1 MFSPKQLSKITN
13 DALIRIE
20 SERILEVERQMKLAA
35 EIRKVEEE
43 KKVRIQEEIEFN
55 KEVEKYINKLLK
67 LAIEVALLGE
77 KQISILVQSFV
88 SIELNN
94 HFSKYKYEVQIGEV
108 NHQRSKLKL
117 RIQTL
122 IDKLSQSISPQA
134 EYFKKTLIDILDN
147 DEIDIFI
154 LEKTVNEMGDDNGG
168 FYEDA
173 ILYFRLQ
180 IKPLFETLDIVDL
193 TEPSKDSVTIKWKSL
208 DTIDYKFNHIEE
220 APSWLVST
228 SGAGLLQNISLC
240 LSDCAKSGSNEAVFS
255 IEKLNIQTERWGDN
269 QMMKVI
275 FKSTPIGVFPFE
287 SNVFSDI
294 LNYLGFVSKLKS
306 STTNVQQLSISW

>member
-13 DALIRIE
+13 DAVIRIE
-20 SERILEVERQMKLAA
+20 NERILEVERQMKLA
-35 EIRKVEEE
+35 EEVRKIEEE
-43 KKVRIQEEIEFN
+43 KKVKIQEELEYKREI
-55 KEVEKYINKLLK
+55 EKYINKSLK
-67 LAIEVALLGE
+67 TAIEAALLGE
-77 KQISILVQSFV
+77 KQISILVPSFV
-88 SIELNN
+88 SFELKN
-94 HFSKYKYEVQIGEV
+94 HFSKYKNEVSISDV

-122 IDKLSQSISPQA
+122 IEKLSQSTSPQA

-154 LEKTVNEMGDDNGG
+154 LEKTVNEMGDDNEG
-168 FYEDA
+168 FYDDA

-193 TEPSKDSVTIKWKSL
+193 TEPSKDSLTIKWKSL
-208 DTIDYKFNHIEE
+208 DTIDYNFNHIEE

-228 SGAGLLQNISLC
+228 SGAGLLENISKC
-240 LSDCAKSGSNEAVFS
+240 LSECAKSGSNEAVFS
-255 IEKLNIQTERWGDN
+255 IETLNIQTERWGDN
-269 QMMKVI
+269 QMIKVI
-275 FKSTPIGVFPFE
+275 FNSKPIGVFPFKP
-287 SNVFSDI
+287 NVFSDI

-306 STTNVQQLSISW
+306 SSTKAQQLCIRW